1 MCNGTL
7 YYGFALTNN
16 DIYEILNRM
25 YNLKMIDDDKMEILQ
40 DEVFEIIKYIQFND
54 NIDFNC
60 IYFDYTNKESVI
72 YKIIFGIK
80 LSDLE
85 FDYAGALDVDI
96 EPSINDKQNIKKFI
110 DNNEFFQNYNIKKYM
125 VLDSEK

>member
-25 YNLKMIDDDKMEILQ
+25 YQIKMIDDNEMEILQ
-40 DEVFEIIKYIQFND
+40 NDLFEIIKYIQFND
-54 NIDFNC
+54 NIDFNG
-60 IYFDYTNKESVI
+60 IYFDHSNKESVL

-80 LSDLE
+80 LSELE
-85 FDYAGALDVDI
+85 CLYAGALDVDI
-96 EPSINDKQNIKKFI
+96 EPSIKDKQNILKFI
-110 DNNEFFQNYNIKKYM
+110 KNNKFFQNYDIKRYM
-125 VLDSEK
+125 FVNSEK